1 MESNDSENNR
11 RENKDRIATTRIS
24 KEREKDGKG
33 SFRQSAHSNL
43 NRTEKEWP
51 FQKNTT

>member
-1 MESNDSENNR
+1 MIVRTTGE
-11 RENKDRIATTRIS
+11 KIKIGTTRIS

-33 SFRQSAHSNL
+33 SSRPSAHSNPNP

-51 FQKNTT
+51 FQKKT